1 MSEPKASAGGSSER
15 QPFFHTW
22 SAQKGARGREVVGG
36 QGAWFHTADGGRWL
50 DLGSL
55 GYQAHLGHAHPRL
68 IAAIERQARELCLAA
83 AWADFPA
90 KRELAESLLALAP
103 PGFARGKVFFT
114 LGGSEAVENAMKI
127 ARLATGRLKFVARYR
142 SYHGASLGA
151 LSLSGDYRR
160 PPLEPLLPG
169 VVRLPVD
176 DADALADILAGEAG
190 TVAAVVLEPIPG
202 ANGVLLPPPGFFA
215 GVRRACD
222 RDGALLVCD
231 EVLTGMG
238 RTGRAFGIDHE
249 GIEPDLI
256 TLAKGLTAGY
266 APLGAV
272 LVHERVARHFDEQVL
287 WAGLTNYAH
296 PLGCAAGREALAVYA
311 DEGLFERA
319 AGLEAGLVE
328 PLAALAARF
337 PDQVGRP
344 RARGLLAAI
353 DVAIDA
359 AGWKRL
365 GDELERRRLHV
376 HVSARRGTVIF
387 APPLV
392 VGAAEL
398 AAGMD
403 EFAAA
408 LAAAIAAGQAHT
420 AAPRDTLSR
429 PRETRADEERG

>member
-1 MSEPKASAGGSSER
+1 MSRER
-15 QPFFHTW
+15 EPFFHTW
-22 SAQKGARGREVVGG
+22 TAQKGARGREVVGG
-36 QGAWFHTADGGRWL
+36 EGAWFHTADGGRWL

-55 GYQAHLGHAHPRL
+55 GYQAHLGHAHPRMV
-68 IAAIERQARELCLAA
+68 AAIERQARELCLAA

-90 KRELAESLLALAP
+90 KRELAERLLALAP

-176 DADALADILAGEAG
+176 DADALGEVLASEGR

-202 ANGVLLPPPGFFA
+202 ANGVELPPPGFFA

-222 RDGALLVCD
+222 RDGALLVAD

-238 RTGRAFGIDHE
+238 RIGRAFGIEHE
-249 GIEPDLI
+249 AIEPDMI

-296 PLGCAAGREALAVYA
+296 PLGCAAGREALAIYA

-319 AGLEAGLVE
+319 AALGQGLLE
-328 PLAALAARF
+328 PLAGLAGRF
-337 PDQVGRP
+337 PHAIQRP
-344 RARGLLAAI
+344 RGRGLLAAI
-353 DVAIDA
+353 DVSLDA
-359 AGWKRL
+359 GGWKRL
-365 GDELERRRLHV
+365 SEELERRRLHV
-376 HVSARRGTVIF
+376 HLSSKRGTVIF

-392 VGAAEL
+392 IGEAEL
-398 AAGMD
+398 AAGMA

-408 LAAAIAAGQAHT
+408 LAAALPGEARA
-420 AAPRDTLSR
+420 AAP
-429 PRETRADEERG
+429 

>member
-1 MSEPKASAGGSSER
+1 MSQ
-15 QPFFHTW
+15 QPFFYTW
-22 SAQKGARGREVVGG
+22 SAQKGQSGREVVGG
-36 QGAWFHTADGGRWL
+36 EGAWFHTADGGRWL

-55 GYQAHLGHAHPRL
+55 SYHAHLGHAHPRM
-68 IAAIERQARELCLAA
+68 IAAIERQARALCLSA
-83 AWADFPA
+83 AWSEYPA
-90 KRELAESLLALAP
+90 KRELAERLRALAP

-114 LGGSEAVENAMKI
+114 LGGSEAIENAMKI

-169 VVRLPVD
+169 VMRLAVD
-176 DADALADILAGEAG
+176 DPDMLGEILDGEGG
-190 TVAAVVLEPIPG
+190 TVAAVVLEPVPG
-202 ANGVLLPPPGFFA
+202 ANGVLVPPPGFFA

-231 EVLTGMG
+231 EVLTGLG
-238 RTGRAFGIDHE
+238 RLGRAFGIEHE
-249 GIEPDLI
+249 GIEPDVI
-256 TLAKGLTAGY
+256 TVAKGLTAGY

-272 LVHERVARHFDEQVL
+272 LVHERVARHFDDKVL

-296 PLGCAAGREALAVYA
+296 PLGCAAGCEALSIYA
-311 DEGLFERA
+311 DDRLFERA
-319 AGLEAGLVE
+319 AALEPALLG

-337 PDQVGRP
+337 PGQLGGP
-344 RARGLLAAI
+344 RGRGLLAAL
-353 DVAIDA
+353 DVKLGP
-359 AGWKRL
+359 AGWQRL
-365 GDELERRRLHV
+365 GAELDRRRLHL

-392 VGAAEL
+392 IGEAEL
-398 AAGMD
+398 AAGLD

-408 LAAAIAAGQAHT
+408 AAAAIAGEQA
-420 AAPRDTLSR
+420 
-429 PRETRADEERG
+429 